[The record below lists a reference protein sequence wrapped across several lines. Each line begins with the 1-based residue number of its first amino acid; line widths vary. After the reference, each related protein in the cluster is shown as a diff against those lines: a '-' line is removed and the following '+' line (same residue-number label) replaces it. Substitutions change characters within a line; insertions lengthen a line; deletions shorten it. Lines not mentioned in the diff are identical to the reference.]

1 MKINRKK
8 LKNQRQLVDSK
19 LSPFLGLRDVM
30 PNQGWLKTVR
40 MALGLTSAQ
49 LAKKIGT
56 QAPGINQF
64 ENNEVT
70 KKATLGSLDRAARA
84 MNCRLVWAIVPE
96 PGYGSLS
103 EIVEYRARR
112 LAEKTVRT
120 VDQTMKLESQGIH
133 SEDSSKKI
141 IELTMD
147 LIREGD
153 SRIWET
159 LDDEN
164 HG

>member
-1 MKINRKK
+1 
-8 LKNQRQLVDSK
+8 
-19 LSPFLGLRDVM
+19 M

-112 LAEKTVRT
+112 LAEKTVRS

-147 LIREGD
+147 LTGKVIPASGKLWTMKIMGDYIFTIRKD
-153 SRIWET
+153 YFNRR
-159 LDDEN
+159 
-164 HG
+164 